1 MITKL
6 ITSGYNLQ
14 FHDGS
19 IIVTHNTHNVTV
31 GEITNLLPELLPGEV
46 YTYNYTV
53 IIDRF

>member
-6 ITSGYNLQ
+6 ITAGYNLQ
-14 FHDGS
+14 FNDGS
-19 IIVTHNTHNVTV
+19 IIVTHNTHIVTV

-46 YTYNYTV
+46 FSYNYTV